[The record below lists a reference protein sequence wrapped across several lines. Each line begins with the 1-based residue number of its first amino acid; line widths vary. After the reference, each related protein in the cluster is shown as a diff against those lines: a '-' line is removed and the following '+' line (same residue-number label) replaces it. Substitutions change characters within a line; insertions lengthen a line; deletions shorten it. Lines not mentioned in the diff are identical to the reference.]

1 MLMDGTQQLTMGQ
14 TTQARN
20 AEAGHAEMGV
30 IARLL
35 VWFKQLFCGLIHGH
49 HAVLQFEGERMLLQ
63 CTSCGH
69 ASPGWDTRG
78 ERPRVRVA
86 GDPRRHARHA
96 QPSYA
101 PIRKAS

>member
-1 MLMDGTQQLTMGQ
+1 MLMNGTQQLTMGGQ
-14 TTQARN
+14 TARRN
-20 AEAGHAEMGV
+20 AQAHPEMSL
-30 IARLL
+30 IARLV
-35 VWFKQLFCGLIHGH
+35 VWFKQVFCGLIHGH
-49 HAVLQFEGERMLLQ
+49 NAVLQFEGERMLLR

-69 ASPGWDTRG
+69 DTPGWDTRG
-78 ERPRVRVA
+78 QRPRVSVA

>member
-1 MLMDGTQQLTMGQ
+1 MLMNGTQQLTMGSQ
-14 TTQARN
+14 TARRTDQN
-20 AEAGHAEMGV
+20 MGV

-49 HAVLQFEGERMLLQ
+49 HSVLQFEGERMLLR

-69 ASPGWDTRG
+69 DSPGWDTRG